1 MASTSN
7 VKKSSTQRSSQS
19 SNYNDHQSQ
28 PRQIL
33 PMSRQSTQSRAYSQA
48 LQPQVIVPTQYDDI
62 TSNNV
67 SSSKDLTS
75 SMHFFNME
83 YGNYQTS
90 YFGPVQLYST
100 SFSNSLHHYQQIRSS
115 QMDQTLASIFCSEC
129 FSNVRNTSVTTDTNF
144 LQSICKQCKDKYSAF
159 KFANPNLAAL
169 IQQSI
174 RAVSGNMNHPM
185 SVSARSHSMSNQIN
199 RSLPLVVPTQQST
212 PLDQYPMTSHSTDS
226 QSDLSIDYQ
235 TDRSISNGHNNGVV
249 NDVFFSD
256 PMINDTIDQH
266 LYFDSDASS
275 DTDIL
280 TPNPHYSPNLSPI
293 ELDDDGSI
301 WNLIYED
308 EFDDPKEKIPQSP
321 VNLSSSS
328 ETFISSSSSLTPV
341 SSSVPDVVSS
351 SVSQSQSSIISSDE
365 MNSSNSMNTINPSLI
380 SSTSNNFSIGYD
392 VDNNHASGSTTPLT
406 VTIDPKFIT
415 AIDSSSFIQSN
426 NRNNKPTPVI
436 INPNYI
442 EFGDNIPSPPLQTP
456 ELVSDNSL
464 KRRMSYASSSDD
476 DFSDS
481 ASTEKQ
487 ADKKFRVDVQKVIKV
502 NNKKRDSLIVDE
514 KNYETDEDLS
524 SNDNPQSNDD
534 YSMSDDIMVD
544 EVREVHEAS
553 DGITDEYQ
561 DSTDTIYSDDTDEDD
576 DEEYRPSVSNK
587 KARTGR
593 KNSKSQSKPKLL
605 PLKPLPLVRSGMK
618 SKSVPRP
625 KNKSKNMSNKRSS
638 KASTP
643 TASVADSPVPTTIV
657 LPIEKPQE
665 SEVLELTS
673 PRSTKSPTVFETLT
687 KSGIDWCRYC
697 GTTEGVNWRPG
708 PWGKRTLCN
717 KHGCDYKGYGFA
729 CKLPRLDLKD
739 FINETIEERERP
751 VLQLFCTICQ
761 KQDSFVNNVLVRCE
775 GCPKAFHQ
783 KCYTSCIDDE
793 IVKGTEAWYCEK
805 GCQENLRRKRIVV
818 ELPRKRLPLM
828 STPKVQASTSITDST
843 SVLNSG
849 TASRPRTSHRTIVL
863 ALVAGVTPEMSHI
876 LRLTRLEFILF
887 STIMSCKTV

>member
-67 SSSKDLTS
+67 PSSKDLTS
-75 SMHFFNME
+75 SMHYPHIE

-90 YFGPVQLYST
+90 YFGPVHPYST
-100 SFSNSLHHYQQIRSS
+100 SFNNSLHHYHHMRPS

-129 FSNVRNTSVTTDTNF
+129 LNNMRSTPVTTETNI
-144 LQSICKQCKDKYSAF
+144 LQSICKQCRDKL
-159 KFANPNLAAL
+159 ANPNIVAL
-169 IQQSI
+169 IQQSV
-174 RAVSGNMNHPM
+174 RAVSGNMTHPM
-185 SVSARSHSMSNQIN
+185 TQSVSVSARSHSLSHQIN
-199 RSLPLVVPTQQST
+199 RSSLSLVVPTQHST
-212 PLDQYPMTSHSTDS
+212 SLDQYPMTSHSTDS
-226 QSDLSIDYQ
+226 QTDLSTDYQ
-235 TDRSISNGHNNGVV
+235 HISYNNGVV

-256 PMINDTIDQH
+256 PMTKDTIEQRLH
-266 LYFDSDASS
+266 FDSDASS

-293 ELDDDGSI
+293 EMDGDSSI

-308 EFDDPKEKIPQSP
+308 EFDDPKEKGLQSP
-321 VNLSSSS
+321 INISSTDSVLSSSL
-328 ETFISSSSSLTPV
+328 SLAPA
-341 SSSVPDVVSS
+341 SSSVSDVVSS
-351 SVSQSQSSIISSDE
+351 SDLQSQSTIISSDE
-365 MNSSNSMNTINPSLI
+365 TNSSSISMNTIDPSLI
-380 SSTSNNFSIGYD
+380 SSSSTSNNFSIGYD
-392 VDNNHASGSTTPLT
+392 IDNNHASGSTTPLT
-406 VTIDPKFIT
+406 GTIDPKFIT
-415 AIDSSSFIQSN
+415 AIDSSSFVQSN

-464 KRRMSYASSSDD
+464 KRRMSYVSSSDD
-476 DFSDS
+476 DLSDS
-481 ASTEKQ
+481 MSTEKQ
-487 ADKKFRVDVQKVIKV
+487 ADKKLRVDAQKAIKV
-502 NNKKRDSLIVDE
+502 NNKKRNSSIVE
-514 KNYETDEDLS
+514 KDCETEEDLNLS
-524 SNDNPQSNDD
+524 SNDNLQGNDD
-534 YSMSDDIMVD
+534 YPMSDDMMVD
-544 EVREVHEAS
+544 EVHEVPDAS
-553 DGITDEYQ
+553 DGIADEYQ

-593 KNSKSQSKPKLL
+593 KSSKSQSKTKLL
-605 PLKPLPLVRSGMK
+605 PLKSLPLVKSVVKPKSAPRSK
-618 SKSVPRP
+618 SKS
-625 KNKSKNMSNKRSS
+625 KNIKQTSRSSSKRSS
-638 KASTP
+638 KATTP

-751 VLQLFCTICQ
+751 

-793 IVKGTEAWYCEK
+793 IVNGNEAWYCDK

-828 STPKVQASTSITDST
+828 STPKVQASASVSDST
-843 SVLNSG
+843 SALNSG
-849 TASRPRTSHRTIVL
+849 TASRPRTSRNSTRT
-863 ALVAGVTPEMSHI
+863 
-876 LRLTRLEFILF
+876 
-887 STIMSCKTV
+887 

>member
-33 PMSRQSTQSRAYSQA
+33 PMSRQSTQSRVYSQA

-67 SSSKDLTS
+67 PSSKDLTS
-75 SMHFFNME
+75 SMHYPHME

-90 YFGPVQLYST
+90 YFGPVHPYST
-100 SFSNSLHHYQQIRSS
+100 SFNSSLHHYQHMRPS

-129 FSNVRNTSVTTDTNF
+129 LNNIRNISVTSDTNI
-144 LQSICKQCKDKYSAF
+144 LQSICKQCRDKLT
-159 KFANPNLAAL
+159 NPNIVAL
-169 IQQSI
+169 IQQSA
-174 RAVSGNMNHPM
+174 RAVSGNMSHPMTQSM
-185 SVSARSHSMSNQIN
+185 SVSAARSHSMSHQVN
-199 RSLPLVVPTQQST
+199 RSLSLVVPTQHST
-212 PLDQYPMTSHSTDS
+212 SLDQYPMTSHSTDS
-226 QSDLSIDYQ
+226 QTDLQIDYQ
-235 TDRSISNGHNNGVV
+235 HISYNNGVV

-256 PMINDTIDQH
+256 PMINDTIELH
-266 LYFDSDASS
+266 FDSDASS

-293 ELDDDGSI
+293 EMDGDSSI

-308 EFDDPKEKIPQSP
+308 EFDDSKEKG
-321 VNLSSSS
+321 L
-328 ETFISSSSSLTPV
+328 
-341 SSSVPDVVSS
+341 
-351 SVSQSQSSIISSDE
+351 QSSII
-365 MNSSNSMNTINPSLI
+365 N
-380 SSTSNNFSIGYD
+380 
-392 VDNNHASGSTTPLT
+392 V
-406 VTIDPKFIT
+406 
-415 AIDSSSFIQSN
+415 SSSMESSN

-476 DFSDS
+476 DLSDS
-481 ASTEKQ
+481 ISTEKQ
-487 ADKKFRVDVQKVIKV
+487 ADKKFRVDAQKVIKV
-502 NNKKRDSLIVDE
+502 NNKKRNSSIVE
-514 KNYETDEDLS
+514 KDCEIEEDLNLS
-524 SNDNPQSNDD
+524 STDNLQGNDD
-534 YSMSDDIMVD
+534 YPMSDDMMID
-544 EVREVHEAS
+544 EVNEVPDAS
-553 DGITDEYQ
+553 DAITDEYQ
-561 DSTDTIYSDDTDEDD
+561 DTTDTIYSDDTDEDD

-587 KARTGR
+587 KARTG
-593 KNSKSQSKPKLL
+593 KKSSKPQPKTKSLPLKLL
-605 PLKPLPLVRSGMK
+605 PLVVKPK
-618 SKSVPRP
+618 SASRP
-625 KNKSKNMSNKRSS
+625 KSKSKNMSNKRSS

-665 SEVLELTS
+665 SEVLELTA

-793 IVKGTEAWYCEK
+793 IVKGNEAWYCEK

-828 STPKVQASTSITDST
+828 STPKVQASASVSDST

-849 TASRPRTSHRTIVL
+849 TASRPRTSRN
-863 ALVAGVTPEMSHI
+863 S
-876 LRLTRLEFILF
+876 TRA
-887 STIMSCKTV
+887 